1 MRGYRIGAQRPYANT
16 QDIAEETQRRG
27 YSGTCKQDSRAC
39 QSFSE
44 LALESGGRVV
54 RAMRYSIFIISFIG
68 LSSWGPFVGSVRSLP
83 HVMDYAV
90 VRPQKL
96 TVRGKRSASS
106 TQTYPDEL
114 RYALAVEGQNFT
126 LHLEKNRFL
135 LGRDYTETHYLEDGT
150 EVTTSP
156 NHEDHCYYQGHIH
169 GTGDSSV
176 SVALCSG
183 IRGFL
188 RAEQQVYLIEPLGQ
202 SAEDDHAVYRQ
213 EHLRGKR
220 STCSHTNKT
229 SYDHG
234 AKASGLYKLGNWESK
249 PFSDVPRF
257 VELHLVVDKAEFKR
271 HGESMKAIE
280 ERMLE
285 IANHVD
291 KLYRSVNI
299 RVMLVGLEVWSYQD
313 KIDVSSNPDET
324 LTRFLQWRQSSL
336 VRKKKHDNAQLVTGI
351 DFEGSTVGL
360 ATKFAMCSGGSGAVN
375 EDHNVNPLGVAST
388 MAHEMGHNLGMSHDQ
403 AHCGCGATGFSKN
416 CIMADSVGFIFPREF
431 SHCSQME
438 LRSFLEKANP
448 SCLLDSPSTDRL
460 FGGPVCGNAFLEA
473 GEECDCGTVE
483 ECRNPC
489 CNATTCLL
497 KEGAQC
503 AHGECCQNCQLKP
516 AGSLCRKSAG
526 DCDLEEFCTG
536 SDTQCPGNAFKMN
549 GLLCGSGQGYCYNGA
564 CPTHLQ
570 HCERLWGSET
580 DDLGMVPTGTKCG
593 ANKVCYNSVCQ
604 DVSVYGTE
612 ECSAKCNSHGVCNH
626 ERACHCDPGWA
637 PPFCKIRLADLPADD
652 RMLSRRQKYPGE
664 KKPHSASG
672 LSNPL
677 FLERGGGKGSPRCGT
692 PQISEPTFLESSA
705 TQACA
710 PLVVRVIPTR
720 HPPQPPKKMQ
730 MQTPPS
736 PAQVARPSVPPPVTP
751 NKPSYLKNKP
761 LPPAKPLPLL
771 NEKQGNKSK
780 LPPVPPVKP
789 TGTQSSWK
797 QPQVSAGPRVALKPP
812 PSPDE
817 AERRCALT
825 HRTQEG
831 LCQPAGGAGRRGL
844 FEAGRGGGG
853 CVSALARR
861 PR

>member
-1 MRGYRIGAQRPYANT
+1 
-16 QDIAEETQRRG
+16 
-27 YSGTCKQDSRAC
+27 
-39 QSFSE
+39 
-44 LALESGGRVV
+44 
-54 RAMRYSIFIISFIG
+54 MRYSIFMISFIG
-68 LSSWGPFVGSVRSLP
+68 LSSWGPFVGSARSLP

-135 LGRDYTETHYLEDGT
+135 LGRDYTATHYLEDGT

-257 VELHLVVDKAEFKR
+257 VELHLVVDKAEYKR

-549 GLLCGSGQGYCYNGA
+549 GLLCGFGQGYCYNGA

-570 HCERLWGSET
+570 HCERLWGSGAQVAADGCFYHNSRGIKDGNCGRTAYGYRACPAQDLKCGKIFCSGGKEFPITGQKAILSLRSGVQCNIAVDPSET

-637 PPFCKIRLADLPADD
+637 PPFCEIRLADLPADD
-652 RMLSRRQKYPGE
+652 RMLVIGVSVAGIMLVVISLMIGGLLFFRKSRRQKYPGE
-664 KKPHSASG
+664 KKPYSASG

-710 PLVVRVIPTR
+710 PLVVRVVPTR

-812 PSPDE
+812 
-817 AERRCALT
+817 T
-825 HRTQEG
+825 K
-831 LCQPAGGAGRRGL
+831 
-844 FEAGRGGGG
+844 
-853 CVSALARR
+853 